1 MKLELKDFDSVNF
14 HDAKLLG
21 AEERLEYVRLEMD
34 AAIIYLPVKKYDCT
48 AWLIRSCSLECFGV
62 TGSEKKEWAD
72 TRPKQWHDLHLT
84 IPVTN
89 PALPIH
95 EISSNEQLRIRA
107 DKVKLWPFLGMDNS
121 PSPQPSPAGRGS
133 NARRAGANSALTV
146 AR

>member
-72 TRPKQWHDLHLT
+72 TRPKQWHDLNLT
-84 IPVTN
+84 IPGTN

-95 EISSNEQLRIRA
+95 EISSNEVNDSFLVIGGFTRLHNWVSWRITA
-107 DKVKLWPFLGMDNS
+107 KYFELNWKTQEKFK
-121 PSPQPSPAGRGS
+121 
-133 NARRAGANSALTV
+133 
-146 AR
+146 